1 MLDVVSDGEERI
13 STRPDAKCAS
23 LSEFKD
29 APLMVVNSIFVLI
42 VASSRITIK
51 SVTSSLPSP
60 ETMIEL

>member
-13 STRPDAKCAS
+13 STRRDAKCAS